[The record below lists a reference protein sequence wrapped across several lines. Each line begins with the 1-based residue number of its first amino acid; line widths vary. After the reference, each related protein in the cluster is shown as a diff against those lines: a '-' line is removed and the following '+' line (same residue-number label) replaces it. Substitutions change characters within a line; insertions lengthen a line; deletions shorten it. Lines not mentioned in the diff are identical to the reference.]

1 MSLTVPEIFER
12 MPGLFQPDRAA
23 GVDASVAYKVTGEGG
38 GEYTCIVKDGT
49 FALETS
55 ARPDANATVTISA
68 ADWIALN
75 EGTLDPMA
83 AYMSGKLKATGDQN
97 LLMKFPKLF
106 KRPAN
111 TAGSGIPLAELVPA
125 RLGQLASGFKVRVGA
140 DAWGSGPELTGEEA
154 SVRALVEG
162 RVEPGPAL
170 LGGQLVFAGDMGLL
184 RGAWA
189 AWSADPV
196 KPRKPKKPGMMQL
209 AGMWIK
215 SKLGG

>member
-1 MSLTVPEIFER
+1 MSLTVPEIFDR

-23 GVDASVAYKVTGEGG
+23 GVNASVAYKVTGEGG

-49 FALETS
+49 FALEAG
-55 ARPDANATVTISA
+55 ARADANATVTISA

-83 AYMSGKLKATGDQN
+83 AYMSGKLKASGDQN

-106 KRPAN
+106 KRPASN
-111 TAGSGIPLAELVPA
+111 AGSGIPLAELVPE
-125 RLGQLASGFKVRVGA
+125 RLAAAPGLSVKVGA
-140 DAWGSGPELTGEEA
+140 ETWGSGPELSGEEA

-170 LGGQLVFAGDMGLL
+170 LGGQLVFAGDMALL
-184 RGAWA
+184 RNAWTV
-189 AWSADPV
+189 WSAAPV
-196 KPRKPKKPGMMQL
+196 KPRKPKKPGMLEL

-215 SKLGG
+215 GKLGG

>member
-1 MSLTVPEIFER
+1 MPLTVPEIFER

-23 GVDASVAYKVTGEGG
+23 GVDAAVAYKVTGEGG

-55 ARPDANATVTISA
+55 ARADANATVTISA

-125 RLGQLASGFKVRVGA
+125 RLGQLASAFRVKVGN
-140 DAWGSGPELTGEEA
+140 DAWGSGPELSGEEA

-170 LGGQLVFAGDMGLL
+170 LGGQLAFAGDMALL

>member
-1 MSLTVPEIFER
+1 MPLTVPEIFER

-23 GVDASVAYKVTGEGG
+23 GVNAAVAYKVTGEGG

-106 KRPAN
+106 KRPASN
-111 TAGSGIPLAELVPA
+111 AGSGIPLAELVPD
-125 RLGQLASGFKVRVGA
+125 RLASVSGFAVKVGG
-140 DAWGSGPELTGEEA
+140 DTWGSGPELSGEEA
-154 SVRALVEG
+154 SVRGLVEG

-170 LGGQLVFAGDMGLL
+170 LGGQIVFAGDMALL
-184 RGAWA
+184 RNAWTV
-189 AWSADPV
+189 WSADPV
-196 KPRKPKKPGMMQL
+196 KPRKPKKPGLFEL
-209 AGMWIK
+209 AGMWVK
-215 SKLGG
+215 GKLGS

>member
-1 MSLTVPEIFER
+1 MPLTVPEIFER

-23 GVDASVAYKVTGEGG
+23 GVNASVAYKVTGDGG

-49 FALETS
+49 FSLEAG
-55 ARPDANATVTISA
+55 ARADANATVTISA
-68 ADWIALN
+68 GDWIALN

-83 AYMSGKLKATGDQN
+83 AYMSGKLKASGDQN

-106 KRPAN
+106 KRPASN
-111 TAGSGIPLAELVPA
+111 AGSGIPLAELVPE
-125 RLGQLASGFKVRVGA
+125 RLASAPGLAVKVGA
-140 DAWGSGPELTGEEA
+140 ETWGSGPELSGEEA

-170 LGGQLVFAGDMGLL
+170 LGGQLVFAGDMALL
-184 RGAWA
+184 RNAWTV
-189 AWSADPV
+189 WSAAPV
-196 KPRKPKKPGMMQL
+196 KPRKPKKPGMLEL

-215 SKLGG
+215 GKLGG

>member
-1 MSLTVPEIFER
+1 MPLTVPEIFER

-23 GVDASVAYKVTGEGG
+23 GVNASVAYKVTGEGG

-49 FALETS
+49 FALETG
-55 ARPDANATVTISA
+55 ARADANATVTISA

-83 AYMSGKLKATGDQN
+83 AYMSGKLKASGDQN

-106 KRPAN
+106 KRPASN
-111 TAGSGIPLAELVPA
+111 AGSGIPMAELVPA
-125 RLGQLASGFKVRVGA
+125 RLASVPGLAVKVGS
-140 DAWGSGPELTGEEA
+140 DTWGSGPELSGEEA

-170 LGGQLVFAGDMGLL
+170 LGGQIVFAGDMALL
-184 RGAWA
+184 RHAWTV
-189 AWSADPV
+189 WSAEPV
-196 KPRKPKKPGMMQL
+196 KPRKPKKPGMFEL
-209 AGMWIK
+209 AGMWVK
-215 SKLGG
+215 GKLGG